1 MQKTNFSRIV
11 LQLNNI
17 FFGFLSDTWRI
28 KSIGLIS
35 VLTGYFLFANFLTK
49 FISEGK
55 NELIMVPIIIVF
67 IEIIVRIKPAAS
79 SKFFYLWTVVD
90 KLRIG
95 AIYAVILEAFK
106 LGSQTTLLLLQLD
119 KQILELSQL
128 KLIYLKI

>member
-1 MQKTNFSRIV
+1 MQKTNFLRFTYQISN
-11 LQLNNI
+11 LL
-17 FFGFLSDTWRI
+17 FGFLSDTWRS
-28 KSIGLIS
+28 KSISLIS

-67 IEIIVRIKPAAS
+67 IEIIIRIKPSSS
-79 SKFFYLWTVVD
+79 SKFYDLWSVVD

-106 LGSQTTLLLLQLD
+106 LGS
-119 KQILELSQL
+119 
-128 KLIYLKI
+128 

>member
-1 MQKTNFSRIV
+1 MQKTSFSRITYK
-11 LQLNNI
+11 LNI
-17 FFGFLSDTWRI
+17 LLFGFLSDTWKS
-28 KSIGLIS
+28 KSISLIS

-67 IEIIVRIKPAAS
+67 IEIIIRIKPDAS
-79 SKFFYLWTVVD
+79 SKFYYLWTIVD

-106 LGSQTTLLLLQLD
+106 LGS
-119 KQILELSQL
+119 
-128 KLIYLKI
+128 

>member
-1 MQKTNFSRIV
+1 MQKTNFSRITY
-11 LQLNNI
+11 QLNNLL
-17 FFGFLSDTWRI
+17 FGFLSDTWRS

-55 NELIMVPIIIVF
+55 NELVMVPIIIIL
-67 IEIIVRIKPAAS
+67 IEIIIRIKPSSS
-79 SKFFYLWTVVD
+79 SKFYGLWSVVD

-106 LGSQTTLLLLQLD
+106 LGS
-119 KQILELSQL
+119 
-128 KLIYLKI
+128 

>member
-1 MQKTNFSRIV
+1 MQKTNFPR
-11 LQLNNI
+11 LTYQLNKLL
-17 FFGFLSDTWRI
+17 FGFLSDTWRS

-67 IEIIVRIKPAAS
+67 IEIIIRVKPSSS
-79 SKFFYLWTVVD
+79 SKLYDIWSVVD

-95 AIYAVILEAFK
+95 AIYAIVLEAFK
-106 LGSQTTLLLLQLD
+106 LGS
-119 KQILELSQL
+119 
-128 KLIYLKI
+128 